1 MDPELEKLYQEWEQ
15 EEIEYQE
22 YLNLEIQESKKVQEN
37 FQQIRD
43 IELYNL
49 CTLSIYL
56 NLVMYCMKFIVL
68 YVNNIEINKRKMRY
82 KIEKVNYSVHELD

>member
-22 YLNLEIQESKKVQEN
+22 YLNLEIQESKKVQKN

-68 YVNNIEINKRKMRY
+68 YVSHIEINKKNKN

>member
-22 YLNLEIQESKKVQEN
+22 YLNLQIQESKKVQEN
-37 FQQIRD
+37 FQQMRD

-49 CTLSIYL
+49 CTFSIYL
-56 NLVMYCMKFIVL
+56 NLVMYCMKYIVL
-68 YVNNIEINKRKMRY
+68 YVNHIEINKKNKN
-82 KIEKVNYSVHELD
+82 KIEKINYLVHELD